1 LGKPAARFHHT
12 LRYRS
17 SSVGKQ
23 GVQVVGGEQEADG
36 LDSLGVG
43 AVENEVA
50 PKPIHPKELK
60 AGILKIKPKAQKAR
74 AGIYTNLPA

>member
-1 LGKPAARFHHT
+1 M
-12 LRYRS
+12 
-17 SSVGKQ
+17 
-23 GVQVVGGEQEADG
+23 GGEQEADG